1 MEIATHRYPIPS
13 PSQAAPGARTS
24 GDAAGTPMH
33 GEGASAVPPT
43 PREEIDRA
51 VAELGARKAAWTAV
65 TVAERRALLSRLRR
79 DFLAVAE
86 RWAAASAAAFGLPD
100 TGETSLT
107 GPYFVL
113 RNLRLLDKS
122 LAAIEAGAAP
132 RIPGPVRRRAGGQ
145 VVARVFPQD
154 VYDRLFYGG
163 VTAEVWMQPGVAP
176 EEVAGSQA
184 VVYRRARGTGREAG
198 QDRQAAQ
205 VAGTGESAGTAEG
218 AGTAESGPAGTTEQ
232 ASAGGVAL
240 VLGAGNVSSIGP
252 MDALYKLFVEDRVV
266 LYKAHPVNA
275 YLGPLLVEAFRAL
288 GEGGYFRLVYG
299 GAEEGAYLCAHPGVD
314 EIHITGSDK
323 TYEAIVFGPGE
334 EGRRRKE
341 RNAPLLAKPISAE
354 LGNVSPVI
362 VVPVPGAGGAGGALG
377 SFRPAD
383 LAYQAENLATMV
395 INNAGF
401 NCNATRVVIQ
411 HAGSPDRERLLAA
424 VRAQLARVPPRRAY
438 YPGAADRFHAFVA
451 AHPEAERFGA
461 EAGGQLPWT
470 LIPRIDPGA
479 RSDICFTTEAF
490 CGLFAETAIAAG
502 SIPEYLER
510 AVAFANDSLWGTL
523 NVTLI
528 VPPAAMADPV
538 VGPAVERAIADLR
551 YGTVSVNHWAAIG
564 YGLVVTPWGAYPGH
578 AAQDIQSGTGVVHNT
593 LMFSRVQKSVVR
605 APFRARPKPVWFAT
619 HRTAARLTPKL
630 VRFEADPSPAKLP
643 GIFSLA
649 LRG

>member
-1 MEIATHRYPIPS
+1 
-13 PSQAAPGARTS
+13 
-24 GDAAGTPMH
+24 
-33 GEGASAVPPT
+33 
-43 PREEIDRA
+43 
-51 VAELGARKAAWTAV
+51 VAELQARRAAWAAV
-65 TVAERRALLSRLRR
+65 GPGERRGMLGRLRR
-79 DFLAVAE
+79 DFLAVSE

-113 RNLRLLDKS
+113 RDLRLLDKA
-122 LAAIEAGAAP
+122 LAGIESGGAP
-132 RIPGPVRRRAGGQ
+132 RIPGPVRQRGGGQ

-163 VTAEVWMQPGVAP
+163 VTAEVWMEPGVTPADL
-176 EEVAGSQA
+176 AATQA
-184 VVYRRARGTGREAG
+184 VAYRR
-198 QDRQAAQ
+198 QD
-205 VAGTGESAGTAEG
+205 
-218 AGTAESGPAGTTEQ
+218 
-232 ASAGGVAL
+232 AGGVAL

-275 YLGPLLVEAFRAL
+275 YLGPLLLEGFRAL
-288 GEGGYFRLVYG
+288 AEGGFFRLVYG
-299 GAEEGAYLCAHPGVD
+299 GAEEGAYLCSHPGVD

-334 EGRRRKE
+334 EGRRRRE

-362 VVPVPGAGGAGGALG
+362 VVPAPAAAGAGAGGGSGGGLG
-377 SFRPAD
+377 SYREAD
-383 LAYQAENLATMV
+383 LAYHAENLVTMV
-395 INNAGF
+395 TNNAGF

-411 HAGSPDRERLLAA
+411 HAASPDRERLLDAL
-424 VRAQLARVPPRRAY
+424 RARLSRVPPRRAY
-438 YPGAADRFHAFVA
+438 YPGAADRFQAFVA
-451 AHPEAERFGA
+451 AHPEAERFGEA
-461 EAGGQLPWT
+461 AGEGGGSGEAGRSGEAGGPGQPGAAGAPGGRLPWT
-470 LIPRIDPGA
+470 LIPHLDPGA
-479 RSDICFTTEAF
+479 RGDICYTTEAF
-490 CGLFAETAIAAG
+490 CGLFAETAITAG
-502 SIPEYLER
+502 GIPEYLER

-523 NVTLI
+523 NATLI
-528 VPPAAMADPV
+528 VPPAALADPAV
-538 VGPAVERAIADLR
+538 AAAVERAIADLR

-578 AAQDIQSGTGVVHNT
+578 TAQDIQSGTGVVHNT

-605 APFRARPKPVWFAT
+605 APFHARPKPAWFAN
-619 HRTAARLTPKL
+619 HRTAGRLTPRL

>member
-1 MEIATHRYPIPS
+1 MEIATHRTPVPPRQPRS
-13 PSQAAPGARTS
+13 SQAPGVAP
-24 GDAAGTPMH
+24 AGTPEH
-33 GEGASAVPPT
+33 GEGAGAFPPT
-43 PREEIDRA
+43 PRPEMDRA
-51 VAELGARKAAWTAV
+51 VAELQAHRAAWLAV
-65 TVAERRALLSRLRR
+65 GPGERRAMLGRLRR
-79 DFLAVAE
+79 DFLAVSE

-113 RNLRLLDKS
+113 RDLRLLDKA
-122 LAAIEAGAAP
+122 LAGIESGGAP
-132 RIPGPVRRRAGGQ
+132 RIPGPVRQRAGGQ

-163 VTAEVWMQPGVAP
+163 VTAEVWMEPGVTPADL
-176 EEVAGSQA
+176 AATQA
-184 VVYRRARGTGREAG
+184 VAYRR
-198 QDRQAAQ
+198 QD
-205 VAGTGESAGTAEG
+205 
-218 AGTAESGPAGTTEQ
+218 
-232 ASAGGVAL
+232 AGGVAL

-252 MDALYKLFVEDRVV
+252 MDALYKLFVENRVV

-275 YLGPLLVEAFRAL
+275 YLGPLLLEGFRAL
-288 GEGGYFRLVYG
+288 AERGFFRLVYG

-334 EGRRRKE
+334 EGRRRRE

-362 VVPVPGAGGAGGALG
+362 VVPVPAAAGGGGMG
-377 SFRPAD
+377 SYRDAD
-383 LAYQAENLATMV
+383 LAYQAENLVTMV
-395 INNAGF
+395 TNNAGF

-411 HAGSPDRERLLAA
+411 HAASPDRERLLDAL
-424 VRAQLARVPPRRAY
+424 RARLARVPPRRAY
-438 YPGAADRFHAFVA
+438 YPGAADRYQAFVA
-451 AHPEAERFGA
+451 AHPEAERFGQTA
-461 EAGGQLPWT
+461 GEAGGAGETGGPGQPGATGDRLPWT
-470 LIPRIDPGA
+470 LIPHLDPGA
-479 RSDICFTTEAF
+479 RGDICYTTEAF
-490 CGLFAETAIAAG
+490 CGLFAETAIAARG
-502 SIPEYLER
+502 IPEYLER

-523 NVTLI
+523 NATLI
-528 VPPAAMADPV
+528 VPPAALADPADAA
-538 VGPAVERAIADLR
+538 AVERAIADLR

-578 AAQDIQSGTGVVHNT
+578 TAQDIQSGTGVVHNT

-605 APFRARPKPVWFAT
+605 APFHARPKPAWFAN
-619 HRTAARLTPKL
+619 HRTAGRLTPRL
-630 VRFEADPSPAKLP
+630 VRFEANPSPAKLP